1 MGRIVVLPPAV
12 QGQIA
17 AGEVIERPASIV
29 RELVENAIDAGASQ
43 VEVHLEGGGLSRIV
57 VGDDGCG
64 MEGDEAVLAFAR
76 HATSKLTNADD
87 LQRVSTFGFRGE
99 ALPSVAAAGRVRL
112 TTRRPEERAA
122 TVIDADERGARLVG
136 PAAAAPGTTVEVTD
150 LFASTPAR
158 RKFLRQ
164 PATELGHT
172 ADVLTRLAVA
182 CPPVGIRLTHDRREV
197 LAYPAVATLQQ
208 RLVQVLGA
216 TRAAA
221 LVAVEGRGGDVA
233 LTGFIG
239 SPRDTLASARLLWTY
254 VTIGEAE
261 GRARWIRDRV
271 LLRAVLDGYESLIM
285 RGRHPIAFLRLAFAP
300 GSIDVNVHPAKL
312 EVRFR
317 DGQAVHRVVSSA
329 LRTRLRA
336 TLRSADTAAEA
347 AADWP
352 GDATVPLPAD
362 AESDDGAPIR
372 RPLVIGP
379 PGGPGSTS
387 TAGALRQ
394 PALWDAAPR
403 GFGNLRYV
411 GQLFAGYLLCD
422 AGDHLVLIDQ
432 HAAHERVLYERL
444 QAEHRGT
451 TVARDALLVPEVVP
465 LGRSEVA
472 LLGERA
478 VALAAV
484 GLEGEPF
491 GDDAFLL
498 RTVPRLV
505 RGRDVGDLLRHVAAE
520 VATDGVATAV
530 ERSRD
535 ALLAT
540 LACHAATRVG
550 DRLDAAEA
558 QALLA
563 SMDGVAVNAHC
574 PHGRPVAV
582 QLARRQVEALFG
594 R

>member
-43 VEVHLEGGGLSRIV
+43 VEVHLEGGGLSRIA

-64 MEGDEAVLAFAR
+64 MDGDEAVLAFAR
-76 HATSKLTNADD
+76 HATSKLTSADE
-87 LQRVSTFGFRGE
+87 LQRVATFGFRGE
-99 ALPSVAAAGRVRL
+99 ALPSIAAAGGVRL

-122 TVIDADERGARLVG
+122 SVIAADERGARLVG

-182 CPPVGIRLTHDRREV
+182 CPSVGIRLVHDRREV
-197 LAYPAVATLQQ
+197 LAYPPVATLQQ
-208 RLVQVLGA
+208 RLVQILGA
-216 TRAAA
+216 TRAGG
-221 LVAVEGRGGDVA
+221 LVAVEGRGGDVT
-233 LTGFIG
+233 LTGFVG

-285 RGRHPIAFLRLAFAP
+285 RGRHPLAFLRLAFAP

-336 TLRSADTAAEA
+336 GLRTADTAAESSA
-347 AADWP
+347 GWP
-352 GDATVPLPAD
+352 GDAAAPLPGDGEPDDD
-362 AESDDGAPIR
+362 APVR

-379 PGGPGSTS
+379 PGG
-387 TAGALRQ
+387 TAPAVVSLRQ

-403 GFGNLRYV
+403 GFGTLRYV

-444 QAEHRGT
+444 QVEHRGT
-451 TVARDALLVPEVVP
+451 TVARDALLVPEVVA

-472 LLGERA
+472 LLGEQA
-478 VALAAV
+478 TALAAV

-520 VATDGVATAV
+520 VAADGVATAV

-535 ALLAT
+535 SLLAT

-563 SMDGVAVNAHC
+563 AMDGVAVNAHC

>member
-1 MGRIVVLPPAV
+1 MPSRSRATRS
-12 QGQIA
+12 A
-17 AGEVIERPASIV
+17 ARRAS
-29 RELVENAIDAGASQ
+29 L
-43 VEVHLEGGGLSRIV
+43 
-57 VGDDGCG
+57 
-64 MEGDEAVLAFAR
+64 
-76 HATSKLTNADD
+76 
-87 LQRVSTFGFRGE
+87 
-99 ALPSVAAAGRVRL
+99 SVAV
-112 TTRRPEERAA
+112 
-122 TVIDADERGARLVG
+122 
-136 PAAAAPGTTVEVTD
+136 
-150 LFASTPAR
+150 
-158 RKFLRQ
+158 
-164 PATELGHT
+164 
-172 ADVLTRLAVA
+172 
-182 CPPVGIRLTHDRREV
+182 
-197 LAYPAVATLQQ
+197 
-208 RLVQVLGA
+208 
-216 TRAAA
+216 
-221 LVAVEGRGGDVA
+221 
-233 LTGFIG
+233 
-239 SPRDTLASARLLWTY
+239 
-254 VTIGEAE
+254 
-261 GRARWIRDRV
+261 
-271 LLRAVLDGYESLIM
+271 
-285 RGRHPIAFLRLAFAP
+285 
-300 GSIDVNVHPAKL
+300 
-312 EVRFR
+312 
-317 DGQAVHRVVSSA
+317 
-329 LRTRLRA
+329 
-336 TLRSADTAAEA
+336 
-347 AADWP
+347 
-352 GDATVPLPAD
+352 
-362 AESDDGAPIR
+362 
-372 RPLVIGP
+372 P